1 MNRKINSKI
10 LDMLSWPVFAVGQ
23 SPYRID
29 PEQPENIFYAD
40 PCFKI
45 RLGHRGH
52 SLGEQQYGPGI
63 GQASVILIGKC
74 ADQAFENKHFPPF
87 QFFHQRDLPQ
97 KETFKVMFVEKCQ
110 PGIRSKLIVIHT

>member
-10 LDMLSWPVFAVGQ
+10 LNMLSWPVFAVSQ
-23 SPYRID
+23 SPYRIN

-52 SLGEQQYGPGI
+52 SPRGITVRPGYRA
-63 GQASVILIGKC
+63 GFRYSYRKVCRSIL
-74 ADQAFENKHFPPF
+74 
-87 QFFHQRDLPQ
+87 
-97 KETFKVMFVEKCQ
+97 
-110 PGIRSKLIVIHT
+110 

>member
-10 LDMLSWPVFAVGQ
+10 LNMLSWPVFAVSQ
-23 SPYRID
+23 SPYRIN

-52 SLGEQQYGPGI
+52 SLGE
-63 GQASVILIGKC
+63 
-74 ADQAFENKHFPPF
+74 
-87 QFFHQRDLPQ
+87 
-97 KETFKVMFVEKCQ
+97 
-110 PGIRSKLIVIHT
+110 